1 MENQPKGGKSMNKK
15 ILSVAIGLAF
25 FLMLTSFLANQ
36 ETVSAQEC
44 RLVRLHGGIGAN
56 VSEIRIEPRTLWIS
70 KGTCVIWSNW
80 VRTDEVKVVFEE
92 GKKCEDVTDA
102 PAGFTLDTD
111 TCYVTDWISLGGTSS
126 LKFNE
131 AGTYKYV
138 VEAAGGTIKSRGE
151 ISVR

>member
-1 MENQPKGGKSMNKK
+1 MNKK
-15 ILSVAIGLAF
+15 ILSVAVGLVFIVTIITLLA
-25 FLMLTSFLANQ
+25 ANQ

-44 RLVRLHGGIGAN
+44 RLVRLHGGIGAT

-80 VRTDEVKVVFEE
+80 VRTDEVKVKFEE

-102 PAGFTLDTD
+102 PVGFTLDPD
-111 TCYVTDWISLGGTSS
+111 NCYVTDRISLGGTSS
-126 LKFNE
+126 LRFNE

-138 VEAAGGTIKSRGE
+138 VEAAGGVIKARGE
-151 ISVR
+151 IGVQ